1 MSLVKRTYI
10 DGETVITADN
20 LNDIQDAIIENEEAI
35 EDVETDITGLQADIS
50 GKVNINQGA
59 SNVGKTLKV
68 NALGNLELANAG
80 GAEIALIVKGKAG
93 QSVTATDGTTTL
105 SGTIASSGEYEFS
118 VPNLGLWTVTSNN
131 VTRKVD
137 ITFYGRYTV
146 NCQATVFGI
155 KHLRGDANTVWQR
168 TDDSVGYTF
177 SASIGTFAGQSSF
190 DGKPIYKDIVR
201 EIINGDTLVKLPK
214 FWYKRYIDGDNYEH
228 IQIADAEA
236 DGFSIH
242 PAFTHNNA
250 VQDYIYVGAYKL
262 TSGATSKANL
272 APYVSKTRRTFA
284 NEAAARG
291 NGYGIIDLTTWSAIQ
306 MLMLVETADTNV
318 QSCIGEG
325 YSASNHSAA
334 INTGSCEA
342 VPNLTG
348 RPTGTS
354 NNVDV
359 IWRGIEGFWGNVWE
373 WVDGFNFNNGAYYF
387 CNSQNNYKD
396 DSATDYTLI
405 GFNGATNW
413 SASYITQEGLDANN
427 PWCTL
432 PSAAGSGSATT
443 YYADGCW
450 SSTGWRVAEHGG
462 RWADGSFCGLFAL
475 HVGYGSSGAGTY
487 SGSRLLYIP

>member
-80 GAEIALIVKGKAG
+80 GVEIALIVKGKAG

-177 SASIGTFAGQSSF
+177 SASIGTSAGQSSF

-306 MLMLVETADTNV
+306 MLCLLKQRTQM
-318 QSCIGEG
+318 
-325 YSASNHSAA
+325 
-334 INTGSCEA
+334 
-342 VPNLTG
+342 
-348 RPTGTS
+348 
-354 NNVDV
+354 
-359 IWRGIEGFWGNVWE
+359 
-373 WVDGFNFNNGAYYF
+373 
-387 CNSQNNYKD
+387 CNR
-396 DSATDYTLI
+396 A
-405 GFNGATNW
+405 
-413 SASYITQEGLDANN
+413 
-427 PWCTL
+427 
-432 PSAAGSGSATT
+432 
-443 YYADGCW
+443 
-450 SSTGWRVAEHGG
+450 
-462 RWADGSFCGLFAL
+462 
-475 HVGYGSSGAGTY
+475 
-487 SGSRLLYIP
+487 